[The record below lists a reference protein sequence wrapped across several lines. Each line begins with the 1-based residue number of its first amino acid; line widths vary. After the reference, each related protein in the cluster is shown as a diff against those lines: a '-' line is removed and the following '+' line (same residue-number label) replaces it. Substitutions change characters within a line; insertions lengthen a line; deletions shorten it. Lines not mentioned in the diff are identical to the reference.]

1 MQQNTGA
8 PILLAVNRQALG
20 RKIGQQ
26 LADAGYQV
34 SRVSEEARIQAA
46 VIEQHPTVLV
56 LDVAMRDGRGY
67 DVCTELKAH
76 PESMNVPIVMLAGS
90 GGMLDYQR
98 AIEAGADDCIIDPLN
113 STEVTTRIRTL
124 LRMNTQKQSLHN
136 DNQALREKVYL
147 LTTLFAVAN
156 QLRDSLDPSDVYR
169 VAKDILQKIVGA
181 ESFSIFVKDD
191 ETEEFSLAASRG
203 LPSSVPMQTLLP
215 ADQESIRYALER
227 GPFFHQA
234 LEDEPPQDLTVHF
247 ADVTMPLTASLPL
260 VVQRQVEGLILV
272 HKFVSNHG
280 NGLDFELLTMLS
292 TQVAVAVHSARL
304 YRKIRSY
311 TTRLDTRSN
320 ELDQLH
326 KSLEQQMF
334 HLNTLTL
341 FSAQLHQS
349 IHLRDTYATIQDLIT
364 NFIGA
369 DQFSTIFYA
378 DGEPSVYRSHLEGE
392 AQSSSH
398 EEMPEAT
405 WQIAKQVMHTGQPFF
420 REKPVSS
427 GPQPAISDPTQPPIA
442 CVPLMIEEDARGVLI
457 LEHLSPEK
465 EALTPLDYELLSLLA
480 HEAALALYTGH
491 LHRKVEMLAVTDG
504 LTGVYN
510 RRYLDNRL
518 KIEVKRAERYMKPV
532 SLLMLDLDNL
542 KDTNDQ
548 YGHLCGDNVLKELTV
563 QIRSLLRDVDWVARY
578 GGDEFVI
585 VLPETGISGAEIVA
599 DRLCVAI
606 GEHKVHCESN
616 GETHKI
622 SMGVS
627 VGIANFP
634 DYDTIASLM
643 QATDEALYAAKK
655 AGKGQIVVA
664 TNQLRDRDRT

>member
-1 MQQNTGA
+1 MQQSSGI
-8 PILLAVNRQALG
+8 PILLAVKRQALG
-20 RKIGQQ
+20 REIGQR
-26 LADAGYQV
+26 LTEAGYKV
-34 SRVSEEARIQAA
+34 SKISKEARIQATTTEQRPA
-46 VIEQHPTVLV
+46 VLI

-67 DVCTELKAH
+67 DICTELKAH
-76 PESMNVPIVMLAGS
+76 PETMNIPIVMLAGS
-90 GGMLDYQR
+90 GGNLDYQR
-98 AIEAGADDCIIDPLN
+98 AIEAGADDCITDPLN
-113 STEVTTRIRTL
+113 STEVTTRIRTI

-156 QLRDSLDPSDVYR
+156 QLRDSLDPSEVYR
-169 VAKDILQKIVGA
+169 VTKDILQKIVGA

-191 ETEEFSLAASRG
+191 ETEEFSLAAHRR
-203 LPSSVPMQTLLP
+203 LPASVPMQTPLP
-215 ADQESIRYALER
+215 TDQESIRYVLER

-234 LEDEPPQDLTVHF
+234 PEDEPSQELTVHF

-260 VVQRQVEGLILV
+260 VVQRQVEGLILI
-272 HKFVSNHG
+272 HKFTSNHG
-280 NGLDFELLTMLS
+280 NSLDFELLTVLS
-292 TQVAVAVHSARL
+292 AQVAVAVHSARL
-304 YRKIRSY
+304 YRKIRIY
-311 TTRLDTRSN
+311 TSRLDLRSK

-349 IHLRDTYATIQDLIT
+349 IHLRDTYATIQDLAT

-378 DGEPSVYRSHLEGE
+378 DGEPFVYRSHLEGDS
-392 AQSSSH
+392 QSSSH
-398 EEMPEAT
+398 EDIPEAT
-405 WQIAKQVMHTGQPFF
+405 WQIARQVMHTGQPFF
-420 REKPVSS
+420 REKPANS
-427 GPQPAISDPTQPPIA
+427 GPQPTIPDPTQAPIS
-442 CVPLMIEEDARGVLI
+442 CVPLMIEEETRGVLI

-510 RRYLDNRL
+510 RRYLDSRL
-518 KIEVKRAERYMKPV
+518 ETEVKRAERYMKPV

-542 KDTNDQ
+542 KDINDQ
-548 YGHLCGDNVLKELTV
+548 YGHLCGDKVLKELTV
-563 QIRSLLRDVDWVARY
+563 QIRGLLRDVDWVARY
-578 GGDEFVI
+578 GGDEFAI
-585 VLPETGISGAEIVA
+585 VLPETGILGAEIVA
-599 DRLCVAI
+599 GRLCAAI
-606 GEHKVHCESN
+606 SEHKVHCEYN
-616 GETHKI
+616 GETHSVI
-622 SMGVS
+622 SMSVS
-627 VGIANFP
+627 VGIASYP

-655 AGKGQIVVA
+655 AGKGKIVVA
-664 TNQLRDRDRT
+664 TG